1 MLALSKITPSISLEE
16 LRRYEDLRD
25 KYSASADTFLEKK

>member
-1 MLALSKITPSISLEE
+1 MEALSKITPSISLEE

-25 KYSASADTFLEKK
+25 KYSASADTSSVKK

>member
-1 MLALSKITPSISLEE
+1 MQALSKITPSISLDE

-25 KYSASADTFLEKK
+25 KYSAFADTFSDKK